1 MHDMKSKL
9 LAGFLILSIILNIYL
24 FTVQPAREDLM
35 TLKDK
40 INFLEKSNAEL
51 SKQLYL
57 DNLSN
62 QNYASQLDLYRH
74 RISELESK
82 LGSTASGEQGTAE
95 LQAPAVMQKV
105 EYISDYP
112 FVRQQVVQVG
122 SMMNI
127 SVEIK
132 PGKGRVLVQTRP
144 LMGVVF
150 QDAANT
156 AVYVAQ
162 NNTKKDLS
170 GSDIIFSIEA
180 DQEIPS
186 VDGPSA
192 GALMT
197 VLAISALENQ
207 GPKKD
212 ITLTGTIDRFGHIG
226 EIGGVI
232 EKALAA
238 KDSGKTLILIPR
250 ENSRLIQYTERTR
263 NFYGMT
269 IIETVPE
276 VIDAKE
282 YIEAKSGI
290 KVEYID
296 TIDDVLK
303 FAI

>member
-1 MHDMKSKL
+1 MPDTKSKL
-9 LAGFLILSIILNIYL
+9 FAGFLILSIVLNIYF
-24 FTVQPAREDLM
+24 FTVQPAREDLVN
-35 TLKDK
+35 LKDK
-40 INFLEKSNAEL
+40 INLLEKSNAEL
-51 SKQLYL
+51 SRQVYR

-62 QNYASQLDLYRH
+62 QNYESQLDLYRQ

-82 LGSTASGEQGTAE
+82 LKSNASGLQGTAK
-95 LQAPAVMQKV
+95 LQAPAVMQKI
-105 EYISDYP
+105 EYVSDYP
-112 FVRQQVVQVG
+112 FVRQQVVQEG

-132 PGKGRVLVQTRP
+132 PGKGRVLVQTKP

-162 NNTKKDLS
+162 NRTNKDLS

-180 DQEIPS
+180 NQEIPS

-197 VLAISALENQ
+197 LLVISALENQ
-207 GPKKD
+207 TPKKE
-212 ITLTGTIDRFGHIG
+212 ITLTGTIDGLGHIG
-226 EIGGVI
+226 EIGGII

-238 KDSGKTLILIPR
+238 KDAGKTFFLIPR
-250 ENSRLIQYTERTR
+250 ENSKLVRYTEKTR

-276 VIDAKE
+276 TIDAKA
-282 YIEAKSGI
+282 YIEEKSGL
-290 KVEYID
+290 KVEYVD
-296 TIDDVLK
+296 TIEDILK
-303 FAI
+303 FAT